1 MLSKLKTLSAY
12 SLIIGV
18 FTLPI
23 YQTVNHW
30 FFGLLIGS
38 GLLSVFFERKT
49 LYSLRT
55 VIKPLVLFS
64 GIFLVLRLV
73 TLGYATDFNLGLKE
87 LVRALPFVLYPVA
100 IFSIKF
106 KNNFNFKELERTLFW
121 ALSLGC
127 VITAVICWG
136 NIILSLEP
144 NAIPENRLFGWKKS
158 GIYLTKILDLHPP
171 YLGLLICAS
180 IIFLFKESYYNKQLS
195 LKYKGVIYFLILF
208 LLVFLFNL
216 TARNTMF
223 FLAISSIIFFIYN
236 RQWKFLATIFLLFVV
251 MIFAI
256 IAHPSQ
262 YYRLKMYHML
272 GLSDQEDIEDRRFK
286 RLEASYNVF
295 KENPILGAG
304 IGMDSKLKVEE
315 YQKMNDSI
323 AVNRRFNSH
332 NQFFEYLAAYGLLG
346 GSIFIIA
353 LSSFFYFLIKNRY
366 YFYLLLFLNIVFA
379 TLTESLFERV
389 LGIQYYSIIVSVVL
403 LKHYSSE
410 FRKVKLVNNED

>member
-1 MLSKLKTLSAY
+1 
-12 SLIIGV
+12 
-18 FTLPI
+18 
-23 YQTVNHW
+23 
-30 FFGLLIGS
+30 
-38 GLLSVFFERKT
+38 
-49 LYSLRT
+49 
-55 VIKPLVLFS
+55 
-64 GIFLVLRLV
+64 
-73 TLGYATDFNLGLKE
+73 
-87 LVRALPFVLYPVA
+87 
-100 IFSIKF
+100 
-106 KNNFNFKELERTLFW
+106 
-121 ALSLGC
+121 
-127 VITAVICWG
+127 
-136 NIILSLEP
+136 
-144 NAIPENRLFGWKKS
+144 
-158 GIYLTKILDLHPP
+158 
-171 YLGLLICAS
+171 
-180 IIFLFKESYYNKQLS
+180 
-195 LKYKGVIYFLILF
+195 
-208 LLVFLFNL
+208 
-216 TARNTMF
+216 MF
-223 FLAISSIIFFIYN
+223 FLAISSVIFFIYN

-353 LSSFFYFLIKNRY
+353 FSSFFYFLIKNRY

-389 LGIQYYSIIVSVVL
+389 LGIQYYAIIVSVVL

-410 FRKVKLVNNED
+410 FSKVKLANNED